1 MEKSIVKSEYL
12 IKNRILTLRGLQVMV
27 DRDLAELYEVST
39 SRLNEQVKRN
49 IDRFPDDFMFQLTEK
64 ERYELVAKC
73 DRLNKIKHSTYPPF
87 VFTEQGVASLSGV
100 LKSKQAVEV
109 NIHIMRAFVAMRRF
123 LASNSQIYHRLDY
136 IDKRLLSHDQKF
148 ELVFRTIERK
158 DLKPDYGI
166 FYDGQMFDAYKFVND
181 LIKSARKSIILIDNY
196 VDASVLAMFSERKK
210 QVKVKIYTKNLT
222 DKLRLDLEKFNSQY
236 PPIKIIKFTK
246 SHDRFMIIDEKELYH
261 IGASLKDVGKKWFA
275 FSRLDESLI
284 HLLEY

>member
-1 MEKSIVKSEYL
+1 MVESENL
-12 IKNRILTLRGLQVMV
+12 IKNKILTLRGLQVMV

-123 LASNSQIYHRLDY
+123 LASNANIFHRLDT
-136 IDKRLLSHDQKF
+136 IDSRLLSHDKKF
-148 ELVFRTIERK
+148 ELVFDTIERK